1 MNAMK
6 TVLAAGLLMTVAAAA
21 AAENETPEWQVP
33 GYVMDEIVVT
43 APRPPARP
51 VDRKPVARI
60 SDPVVRL

>member
-6 TVLAAGLLMTVAAAA
+6 TILAAGVLMAVAAAA
-21 AAENETPEWQVP
+21 ATDNETPEWQSP

-51 VDRKPVARI
+51 VGHKPVAR
-60 SDPVVRL
+60 SASPEVRL

>member
-21 AAENETPEWQVP
+21 AADYEAAAWQAP

-51 VDRKPVARI
+51 AERKPVARTASPEI
-60 SDPVVRL
+60 RL